1 MRFFFSSFNKWRS
14 FYSLNHMGE
23 KVSGLGL
30 RGSRSKWKNEDLFL
44 RIALNLPD
52 SEPQFIL
59 VKKRCPNL
67 PRVLIIQYKQ

>member
-1 MRFFFSSFNKWRS
+1 M
-14 FYSLNHMGE
+14 NHMGE

-30 RGSRSKWKNEDLFL
+30 RGSTSKWKNEDLFL

-59 VKKRCPNL
+59 VKKKCPNL